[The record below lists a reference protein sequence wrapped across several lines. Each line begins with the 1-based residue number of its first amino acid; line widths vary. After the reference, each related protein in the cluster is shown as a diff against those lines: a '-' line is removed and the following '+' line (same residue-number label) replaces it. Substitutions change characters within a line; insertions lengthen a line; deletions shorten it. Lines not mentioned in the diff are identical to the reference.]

1 MSQKPLLQKPL
12 SQKPLSKP
20 DPRVRRTQTLLR
32 DAFLALVLEQ
42 GFEAVRVSE
51 IIARAEVNRATFY
64 RHYRSKRDLLRS
76 WTREVGTLLDSG
88 AGSLEDSR
96 INAGSDE
103 YLPAVVVSIFEHIA
117 AHAPYYRL
125 MLGRHGLSS
134 IASDIESQV
143 IQFLER
149 RADLFTSALP
159 VNGAPISMRTRAYA
173 AQFVGIVKWWL
184 EQDVL
189 ASPQRIASWTWD
201 LPIRLEL

>member
-1 MSQKPLLQKPL
+1 MSQKLAV
-12 SQKPLSKP
+12 KP
-20 DPRVRRTQTLLR
+20 DPRVRRTQKLLR
-32 DAFLALVLEQ
+32 DAFLALVLEH
-42 GFEAVRVSE
+42 GFEAVRVIE

-64 RHYRSKRDLLRS
+64 HHYRSKRDLLRS
-76 WTREVGTLLDSG
+76 WTQEVGTLLDTG
-88 AGSLEDSR
+88 AVSLEDPR
-96 INAGSDE
+96 VNAGSDE
-103 YLPAVVVSIFEHIA
+103 YLPAVVVNIFEHIA
-117 AHAPYYRL
+117 THASYYRL
-125 MLGRHGLSS
+125 MLGRHGLGS
-134 IASDIESQV
+134 IASDMESQV

-189 ASPQRIASWTWD
+189 ASPEQMAVWTWD